1 MRRHEMANLYELTDQ
16 FKQAEYYFNNAE
28 TEDEML
34 EAERYLIEAEVDLAE
49 KAENIAKWIKNLEAE
64 RDVFKQE
71 AVRLSEK
78 SRSFDNKV
86 SNLKRYLQDN
96 LEVAG
101 IDKVKGELF
110 TVSLQNNAMSLDV
123 NSIDHIPAEFKRT
136 PEPVVN
142 KRELLKY
149 IKKTGEIFD
158 GVEVKQ
164 TKSIRI
170 R

>member
-1 MRRHEMANLYELTDQ
+1 MANLYELTDQ
-16 FKQAEYYFNNAE
+16 FKQAEYCFNNAE

-34 EAERYLIEAEVDLAE
+34 EAERYLIEAEVDLTE
-49 KAENIAKWIKNLEAE
+49 KAENIAKWIKNLEAG

-78 SRSFDNKV
+78 SRTLDNKA
-86 SNLKRYLQDN
+86 SRLKRYLQDN

-110 TVSLQNNAMSLDV
+110 TVSLQNNPVSLDIS
-123 NSIDHIPAEFKRT
+123 SIEHIPMEFKRT

-142 KRELLKY
+142 KRELLKH
-149 IKKTGEIFD
+149 IKDTGEVFE

-164 TKSIRI
+164 TRSIRI

>member
-1 MRRHEMANLYELTDQ
+1 MANLYELTAE
-16 FKQAEYYFNNAE
+16 FKQAEYYFNNAK

-34 EAERYLIEAEVDLAE
+34 EAERYLIEAEVGLTE

-64 RDVFKQE
+64 RDVFKKE
-71 AVRLSEK
+71 SDRLASKAK
-78 SRSFDNKV
+78 SLGNK
-86 SNLKRYLQDN
+86 SDSLKRYLQDS

-101 IDKVKGELF
+101 VDKVKGELF
-110 TVSLQNNAMSLDV
+110 TVSVQNNPISLDL
-123 NSIDHIPAEFKRT
+123 ITTEHIPDEFKRV

-149 IKKTGEIFD
+149 IKDTGEVFE
-158 GVEVKQ
+158 GVEIKQ
-164 TKSIRI
+164 TRSIRI

>member
-1 MRRHEMANLYELTDQ
+1 MANLYELTAE
-16 FKQAEYYFNNAE
+16 FKEAEHLYNTAE
-28 TEDEML
+28 TEGEML

-49 KAENIAKWIKNLEAE
+49 KAENIAKWIKNLESE

-78 SRSFDNKV
+78 SRSLDNKV
-86 SNLKRYLQDN
+86 SSLKRYLQDN

-101 IDKVKGELF
+101 VDKVKGELF
-110 TVSLQNNAMSLDV
+110 TVSLQNNAMSLDIE
-123 NSIDHIPAEFKRT
+123 SIEHIPAEFKRV

-142 KRELLKY
+142 KRDLLKH
-149 IKKTGEIFD
+149 IKDTGEVFE
-158 GVEVKQ
+158 GVEIKQ
-164 TKSIRI
+164 TRSVRI

>member
-1 MRRHEMANLYELTDQ
+1 MANLYELVGEFRFVEQ
-16 FKQAEYYFNNAE
+16 IYNSAE

-34 EAERYLIEAEVDLAE
+34 EAERYLIEAEADLSE
-49 KAENIAKWIKNLEAE
+49 KIENIARLIKNFEAE
-64 RDVFKQE
+64 RDTFKKE
-71 AVRLSEK
+71 SDRLASK
-78 SRSFDNKV
+78 AKNLSDKADS
-86 SNLKRYLQDN
+86 LKRYLQSS

-101 IDKVKGELF
+101 VDKVKGELF
-110 TVSLQNNAMSLDV
+110 TVSVQNNPISLDL
-123 NSIDHIPAEFKRT
+123 STTKYIPDEFKRV

-149 IKKTGEIFD
+149 IKETGEIFE

>member
-1 MRRHEMANLYELTDQ
+1 MANLYELTDQ

-28 TEDEML
+28 TEEEML
-34 EAERYLIEAEVDLAE
+34 EAERYLIEAEVDLTE

-64 RDVFKQE
+64 RDIFKKE

-78 SRSFDNKV
+78 SRSLDNKV
-86 SNLKRYLQDN
+86 TSLKHYLQDS

-101 IDKVKGELF
+101 VDKVKGELF
-110 TVSLQNNAMSLDV
+110 TVSVQNNPISLNV

-149 IKKTGEIFD
+149 IKETGEIFE
-158 GVEVKQ
+158 GVEVRQ

>member
-1 MRRHEMANLYELTDQ
+1 MANLYELVDE
-16 FKQAEYYFNNAE
+16 FKFVEQMYNSAEN
-28 TEDEML
+28 DEEMA
-34 EAERYLIEAEVDLAE
+34 EAERYLTEAEAGLSE
-49 KAENIAKWIKNLEAE
+49 KVENIARLIKNFESE
-64 RDVFKQE
+64 RDVFKKE
-71 AVRLSEK
+71 ATRLLDKAE
-78 SRSFDNKV
+78 SFDNKV

-110 TVSLQNNAMSLDV
+110 TVSLQNNAMSLDI
-123 NSIDHIPAEFKRT
+123 NSIDQIPNEFKRT

-149 IKKTGEIFD
+149 IKETGEIFE
-158 GVEVKQ
+158 GVEVRQ
-164 TKSIRI
+164 TRSLRI

>member
-1 MRRHEMANLYELTDQ
+1 MNLYELTDR

-28 TEDEML
+28 TEDEIL
-34 EAERYLIEAEVDLAE
+34 KAEQYLIEAEVGLTE

-78 SRSFDNKV
+78 SRSLDNKV
-86 SNLKRYLQDN
+86 SSLKRYLQDS

-110 TVSLQNNAMSLDV
+110 TVSIQNNPVSLDI
-123 NSIDHIPAEFKRT
+123 SKIDQIPDEFIRT
-136 PEPVVN
+136 PEPTVN
-142 KRELLKY
+142 KRELLNH
-149 IKKTGEIFD
+149 IKETGEVFE
-158 GVEVKQ
+158 GVELEQK
-164 TKSIRI
+164 KSLRI